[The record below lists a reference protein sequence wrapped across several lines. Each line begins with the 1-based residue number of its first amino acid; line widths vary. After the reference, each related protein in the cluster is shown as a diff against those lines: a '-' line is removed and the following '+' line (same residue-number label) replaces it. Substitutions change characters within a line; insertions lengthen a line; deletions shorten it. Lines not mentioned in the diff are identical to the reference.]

1 MIAAASVSLC
11 APPRPLTRAFDALRT
26 SASSGGSLA
35 FPIAL
40 RSVFGSR
47 GSRRFGERPG
57 SMSARRR
64 PQDATLGHQ
73 AADGFPISSWLGAR
87 GWRVKDTPA

>member
-1 MIAAASVSLC
+1 MIAAASVSPC
-11 APPRPLTRAFDALRT
+11 TPPRPLTRCFDALRT
-26 SASSGGSLA
+26 SASSDGSFA

-57 SMSARRR
+57 SIASLR
-64 PQDATLGHQ
+64 L
-73 AADGFPISSWLGAR
+73 
-87 GWRVKDTPA
+87 

>member
-1 MIAAASVSLC
+1 MIPLASVSLC
-11 APPRPLTRAFDALRT
+11 APPRPLTRSFEALRT
-26 SASSGGSLA
+26 SASSDGSLA

-57 SMSARRR
+57 SIDSRPGAGQPRGGQTAARV
-64 PQDATLGHQ
+64 
-73 AADGFPISSWLGAR
+73 GAEP
-87 GWRVKDTPA
+87 V